1 MQFALNL
8 HTKYP
13 KTKIINYSLFYMI
26 SLHVKKTTIMI
37 KKKKRQN
44 IFIKILP
51 FFFFFPEKSLNP
63 EAWDKFIIFFSDHPK
78 LNFKPSKRSPTT
90 NQFNLKYVKK
100 KKQAQQ

>member
-13 KTKIINYSLFYMI
+13 KRKIINDSLFYMI

-37 KKKKRQN
+37 KKRKRKKKDR
-44 IFIKILP
+44 IFLLKSYL
-51 FFFFFPEKSLNP
+51 FFFFPEKSLNP

-78 LNFKPSKRSPTT
+78 LKF
-90 NQFNLKYVKK
+90 
-100 KKQAQQ
+100 

>member
-1 MQFALNL
+1 
-8 HTKYP
+8 
-13 KTKIINYSLFYMI
+13 MI

-37 KKKKRQN
+37 KKKKDR
-44 IFIKILP
+44 IFLLKSYL
-51 FFFFFPEKSLNP
+51 FFFFPEKSLNP

-100 KKQAQQ
+100 KKASPTIKINNLLILNLRKRQLIR